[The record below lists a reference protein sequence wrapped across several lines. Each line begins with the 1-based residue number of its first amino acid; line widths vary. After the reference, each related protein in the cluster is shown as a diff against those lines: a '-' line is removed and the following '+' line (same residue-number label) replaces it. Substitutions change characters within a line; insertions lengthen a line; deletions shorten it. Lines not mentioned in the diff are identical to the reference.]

1 MEAPIKIL
9 RDCDATL
16 IPSGDEIKLIK
27 GTLIRITQALGGDFT
42 LYVNGNLVKLSGKD
56 ADAIGETMDDGIE
69 KSMDI
74 NNGEYSEELVW
85 EQLRTCFDPEIPVN
99 IVDLGLIYDLSKKG
113 NKKNGYS
120 LNIKMTLTAP
130 GCGMGPSIAQDV
142 DNKVNALPGVNE
154 VLVEVVWD
162 PVWDQSMM
170 SEDAKLKLGMF

>member
-1 MEAPIKIL
+1 MEAPVKIL

-27 GTLIRITQALGGDFT
+27 GTLVRITQALGGDFT
-42 LYVNGNLVKLSGKD
+42 LYINGNLVKLSGKD
-56 ADAIGETMDDGIE
+56 ADAIGKRVDDE
-69 KSMDI
+69 VNKSILI

-85 EQLRTCFDPEIPVN
+85 EQLKTCFDPEIPVN

-113 NKKNGYS
+113 NIKDGFNI
-120 LNIKMTLTAP
+120 NIKMTLTAP

-142 DNKVNALPGVNE
+142 DNKVSALPGVND
-154 VLVEVVWD
+154 VIVEIVWD
-162 PVWDQSMM
+162 PIWDRSMM

>member
-9 RDCDATL
+9 RDCDSTL
-16 IPSGDEIKLIK
+16 IPSGDKITLIE
-27 GTLIRITQALGGDFT
+27 GTLVRITQALGGDYT

-56 ADAIGETMDDGIE
+56 GDAIGKVVVDQFE
-69 KSMDI
+69 KNEI

-99 IVDLGLIYDLSKKG
+99 IVDLGLIYDLSKDG
-113 NKKNGYS
+113 TKKNGYT

-130 GCGMGPSIAQDV
+130 GCGMGPTIAQDV
-142 DNKVNALPGVNE
+142 EDKVMSLPGVNI
-154 VLVEVVWD
+154 VLVEIVWD
-162 PVWDQSMM
+162 PVWDRSMM

>member
-9 RDCDATL
+9 RNCDATL

-27 GTLIRITQALGGDFT
+27 GTLVRITQALGGDYT
-42 LYVNGNLVKLSGKD
+42 LYVNGNLVKLAGKD
-56 ADAIGETMDDGIE
+56 ADAIGEEIDTEIDSSIN
-69 KSMDI
+69 I

-99 IVDLGLIYDLSKKG
+99 IVDLGLIYDLSKSG
-113 NKKNGYS
+113 NKKDGYS

-142 DNKVNALPGVNE
+142 DNKVSALPGIKE

-162 PVWDQSMM
+162 PVWDRSMM

>member
-9 RDCDATL
+9 RDCDSTL
-16 IPSGDEIKLIK
+16 IPSGDKIILIE
-27 GTLIRITQALGGDFT
+27 GTLVRITQALGGDYT

-56 ADAIGETMDDGIE
+56 GDAIGKEVIDQS
-69 KSMDI
+69 KKNKI

-99 IVDLGLIYDLSKKG
+99 IVDLGLIYDLSKDG
-113 NKKNGYS
+113 TKKNGYT

-130 GCGMGPSIAQDV
+130 GCGMGPTIAQDV
-142 DNKVNALPGVNE
+142 ENKVMSLPGVNT
-154 VLVEVVWD
+154 VLVEIVWD
-162 PVWDQSMM
+162 PVWDRSMM

>member
-9 RDCDATL
+9 RDCDSTL
-16 IPSGDEIKLIK
+16 IPSGDKITLIK
-27 GTLIRITQALGGDFT
+27 GTLVRITQALGGDYT

-56 ADAIGETMDDGIE
+56 GDAIGKAPINQVE
-69 KSMDI
+69 KSNI

-99 IVDLGLIYDLSKKG
+99 IVDLGLIYDLSKDG
-113 NKKNGYS
+113 TKKDGYT

-130 GCGMGPSIAQDV
+130 RCGMGPTIAQDV
-142 DNKVNALPGVNE
+142 EDMVMTLPGVNI
-154 VLVEVVWD
+154 VLVEIVWD
-162 PVWDQSMM
+162 PVWDRSMM

>member
-9 RDCDATL
+9 RDCDSTL
-16 IPSGDEIKLIK
+16 IPSGDKITLIK
-27 GTLIRITQALGGDFT
+27 GTLIRITQALGGDYT

-56 ADAIGETMDDGIE
+56 ADAIGKEVKEDISNVN
-69 KSMDI
+69 KI

-85 EQLRTCFDPEIPVN
+85 EQLRTCYDPEIPVN

-113 NKKNGYS
+113 NKKDGYR
-120 LNIKMTLTAP
+120 LKIKMTLTAP

-142 DNKVNALPGVNE
+142 ENKVMALPGIKDI
-154 VLVEVVWD
+154 LVEIVWD
-162 PVWDQSMM
+162 PFWDRSMM

>member
-1 MEAPIKIL
+1 MEAAIKIL

-27 GTLIRITQALGGDFT
+27 GTLVRITQALGGDFT

-56 ADAIGETMDDGIE
+56 ADAIGQKIDDTIE
-69 KSMDI
+69 KSINI

-85 EQLRTCFDPEIPVN
+85 EQLKTCFDPEIPVN

-120 LNIKMTLTAP
+120 LNIQMTLTAP

-142 DNKVNALPGVNE
+142 DTKVSALPGVND
-154 VLVEVVWD
+154 VHVEVVWD

>member
-1 MEAPIKIL
+1 MEAAIKIL

-27 GTLIRITQALGGDFT
+27 GTLVRITQALGGDFT

-56 ADAIGETMDDGIE
+56 ADAIGQKIDDAIE
-69 KSMDI
+69 KSIDI
-74 NNGEYSEELVW
+74 NNGEYSEELIW
-85 EQLRTCFDPEIPVN
+85 EQLKTCFDPEIPVN

-113 NKKNGYS
+113 NKKDGYS

-142 DNKVNALPGVNE
+142 DNKVNALPGINDVH
-154 VLVEVVWD
+154 VEVVWD

>member
-1 MEAPIKIL
+1 MEAAIKIL

-27 GTLIRITQALGGDFT
+27 GTLVRITQALGGDFT

-56 ADAIGETMDDGIE
+56 ADAIGQKIDDTIE
-69 KSMDI
+69 KSIDI
-74 NNGEYSEELVW
+74 NNGEYSEELIW
-85 EQLRTCFDPEIPVN
+85 EQLKTCFDPEIPVN

-113 NKKNGYS
+113 NKKDGYS

-142 DNKVNALPGVNE
+142 DNKVNALPGVND
-154 VLVEVVWD
+154 VHVEVVWD